1 MLSDNIQ
8 PFVRFLGVILQF
20 AGSLLLAGFFLLLR
34 PYARRRRYFFLWGWA
49 WIALTVAIA
58 TVGFRYFI
66 QPSLGAAFV
75 PQTGATR
82 ISDFVYQT
90 GKLLHYTL
98 LALGTA
104 AFAGAT
110 LPKRTTRLLLPVALA
125 LALAAVLFSQDLN
138 GLLVWQ
144 APFATIALGFCA
156 VRMGSLPPSR
166 HGIGSD
172 ITAAVFAIMAVL
184 WLLYFFAF
192 GAVTDGAASGAM
204 FFQIFVRYNTFFD
217 VLMAMLLGF
226 GMIVIL
232 MEDVKREVDDAN
244 AELGVAHSNLRRAAL
259 YDTVTGSLN
268 RRAFAEGVG
277 LETARAGYGAVM
289 MFDLDDLKRINDSF
303 GHSAGDALLCHLTD
317 ALRAVLRPSDKLYR
331 WGGDE
336 FLLVLPGAEEAR
348 ANARLRHILSESAVL
363 HLGPKQEA
371 VRLAV
376 SMGSAPY
383 ASAEQMQQ
391 AIDAA
396 DAFMY
401 REKHKKKQ
409 LAMSQ
414 PAGAAA
420 TPPESPAP

>member
-1 MLSDNIQ
+1 
-8 PFVRFLGVILQF
+8 
-20 AGSLLLAGFFLLLR
+20 
-34 PYARRRRYFFLWGWA
+34 
-49 WIALTVAIA
+49 
-58 TVGFRYFI
+58 
-66 QPSLGAAFV
+66 
-75 PQTGATR
+75 
-82 ISDFVYQT
+82 
-90 GKLLHYTL
+90 
-98 LALGTA
+98 
-104 AFAGAT
+104 
-110 LPKRTTRLLLPVALA
+110 
-125 LALAAVLFSQDLN
+125 VLVSNDLN
-138 GLLVWQ
+138 GVLVWQ

-172 ITAAVFAIMAVL
+172 ITAAVFAIMSVL

-192 GAVTDGAASGAM
+192 GNVTNGAAHGAM
-204 FFQIFVRYNTFFD
+204 FFQMFVRYNTFFD
-217 VLMAMLLGF
+217 ILMAMLLGF

-277 LETARAGYGAVM
+277 LEAARAGFGAVM
-289 MFDLDDLKRINDSF
+289 MFDLDDLKRINDSY

-348 ANARLRHILSESAVL
+348 ANARLRHILAESAVL
-363 HLGPKQEA
+363 HLGPQQHE
-371 VRLAV
+371 VRLLV

-383 ASAEQMQQ
+383 ASAEQLQQ

-396 DAFMY
+396 DAIMY
-401 REKHKKKQ
+401 REKHRKKQ
-409 LAMSQ
+409 MQSAAQ
-414 PAGAAA
+414 PVQ
-420 TPPESPAP
+420 APGGTEA